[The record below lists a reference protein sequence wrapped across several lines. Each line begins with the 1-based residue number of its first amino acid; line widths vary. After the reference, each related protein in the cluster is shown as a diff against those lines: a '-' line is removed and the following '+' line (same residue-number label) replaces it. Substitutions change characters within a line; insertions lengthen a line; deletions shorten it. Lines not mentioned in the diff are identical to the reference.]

1 MPVSLEPILPH
12 LPAFMLVL
20 FRLSGIFFFAPA
32 LGSTAIPVRV
42 KALLALVLAF
52 CIYPII
58 PPQVPLQ
65 LSLMTLP
72 AAIGSE
78 LLIGLII
85 GYGASLPLVALQMG
99 GLLMGQQLGLGL
111 ARVYNPEF
119 NEETEIIGQFLFLTA
134 LTIFLLLDGHHAML
148 SALIGSFQTVPLGGY
163 MPDGNILLLI
173 TGLLTA
179 MLELAIRVAAPLLTL
194 VFLESI
200 TINFIARTVPQINIL
215 SLGFPLRIMAG
226 LVLTIAIV
234 AGMSDAFQLSMRQT
248 MSALLRVF
256 NP

>member
-12 LPAFMLVL
+12 VPAFMLVL

-32 LGSTAIPVRV
+32 LASSVIPVRV
-42 KALLALVLAF
+42 KVLLALVLTF

-58 PPQVPLQ
+58 PPQLPLE
-65 LSLMTLP
+65 LSLMTLS

-148 SALIGSFQTVPLGGY
+148 AALIGSFQTVPLGGY
-163 MPDGNILLLI
+163 VPDGNILLLI
-173 TGLLTA
+173 TGLLTS

-194 VFLESI
+194 VFLESVAMG
-200 TINFIARTVPQINIL
+200 FIARTVPQINIL

-226 LVLTIAIV
+226 LLLTIAIV
-234 AGMSDAFQLSMRQT
+234 AGMSDAFQVSLRQT
-248 MSALLRVF
+248 MNALLHVF
-256 NP
+256 SP

>member
-20 FRLSGIFFFAPA
+20 FRLSGIFLFAPA

-42 KALLALVLAF
+42 KVLLALVLAF
-52 CIYPII
+52 CIYPVI
-58 PPQVPLQ
+58 PPQAPLG

-72 AAIGSE
+72 AVIGSE

-119 NEETEIIGQFLFLTA
+119 NEETEVIGQFLFLTA
-134 LTIFLLLDGHHAML
+134 LTIFLLLNGHHAML

-173 TGLLTA
+173 TGLLTS

-194 VFLESI
+194 VFLESVAMG
-200 TINFIARTVPQINIL
+200 FIARTVPQINIL

-226 LVLTIAIV
+226 LILTIAIV

-248 MSALLRVF
+248 MNALFHVF